1 MGIGARIKEL
11 RKKMH
16 MTQPEL
22 ADRIGVHETTIR
34 RWEHGKDKGPDTKS
48 LNAIAE
54 VLKTTP
60 EYIMKGTGTDNPEDD
75 ETTEKTLIYEWGGT
89 NRLALPNTP
98 ETRELFE
105 RLVMSSMSGAMKG
118 VTA

>member
-1 MGIGARIKEL
+1 MGVGARIKAL
-11 RKKMH
+11 RKQAH
-16 MTQPEL
+16 ITQPEL

-34 RWEHGKDKGPDTKS
+34 RWEQEKDRGPDAKAV
-48 LNAIAE
+48 NAIAE
-54 VLKTTP
+54 ALDTTP
-60 EYIMKGTGTDNPEDD
+60 EYLLTDMNADKPDD
-75 ETTEKTLIYEWGGT
+75 EESAEKTLIYEWGGT

-105 RLVMSSMSGAMKG
+105 RLVMRSLSGVMKG

>member
-1 MGIGARIKEL
+1 MGIGKRVKEL
-11 RKKMH
+11 RKQLR

-22 ADRIGVHETTIR
+22 AERVGVHETTIR
-34 RWEHGKDKGPDTKS
+34 RWEQEKDRGPDAKAV
-48 LNAIAE
+48 NAIAE
-54 VLKTTP
+54 VLDATP
-60 EYIMKGTGTDNPEDD
+60 EYLLTDTILDKPEE
-75 ETTEKTLIYEWGGT
+75 ETPAEKTLIYEWGGT

-105 RLVMSSMSGAMKG
+105 RLVMSSMSGVMKG